1 MKIEEIDISLIKP
14 YKNNPREISKEA
26 VDKVKKSIKEFGN
39 NQPIVVDQ
47 DNIIVVGHTRYK
59 ALKGLNKTKAFVI
72 KRDFEK
78 GKAMAYR
85 IMDNR
90 SGQETTWD
98 NKLLVSELN
107 ILKDN
112 NLDLDLTGFDFKEL
126 DDLLKE
132 TEDSIKGLTEE
143 DLVPAIPE
151 EPITKKGD
159 LWQLGNHRLLCGD
172 STNED
177 DYKKLMNGA
186 KADMVFTD
194 PPYGLN
200 YKYNSYIDV
209 EGHEYLEFCDKW
221 FPLLQKHTDFI
232 FLTAGWKYN
241 DYWIKKKPT
250 DMFYWIARNKNS
262 GGKLSYFR
270 KVEPI
275 FLFGKPKNKYD
286 CDFFD
291 FNNEYK
297 TADGSEKHACP
308 KPVKFV
314 TEATKIIGNQKIV
327 LDVFL
332 GSGTT
337 IIACE
342 KNNNMCYGIELDP
355 IYCDVIIKRWENYTG
370 QKAVKL

>member
-132 TEDSIKGLTEE
+132 TEDSIKGLTDE

-177 DYKKLMNGA
+177 DYKK
-186 KADMVFTD
+186 T
-194 PPYGLN
+194 
-200 YKYNSYIDV
+200 
-209 EGHEYLEFCDKW
+209 
-221 FPLLQKHTDFI
+221 
-232 FLTAGWKYN
+232 
-241 DYWIKKKPT
+241 
-250 DMFYWIARNKNS
+250 
-262 GGKLSYFR
+262 
-270 KVEPI
+270 
-275 FLFGKPKNKYD
+275 
-286 CDFFD
+286 
-291 FNNEYK
+291 NEW
-297 TADGSEKHACP
+297 C
-308 KPVKFV
+308 
-314 TEATKIIGNQKIV
+314 
-327 LDVFL
+327 
-332 GSGTT
+332 
-337 IIACE
+337 
-342 KNNNMCYGIELDP
+342 
-355 IYCDVIIKRWENYTG
+355 
-370 QKAVKL
+370 